1 MALRLGLRE
10 EGKSRACFGAAQ
22 WRLGGDWGRGA
33 VRQGEAT
40 GRLGSAVEERGGRR
54 APSSHAAGGVLE
66 CAVQCVQARR
76 RQGRRARRGRGVQS
90 VAGCFRTV
98 GAKVLRVVD

>member
-40 GRLGSAVEERGGRR
+40 GRLGSAVE
-54 APSSHAAGGVLE
+54 
-66 CAVQCVQARR
+66 
-76 RQGRRARRGRGVQS
+76 
-90 VAGCFRTV
+90 
-98 GAKVLRVVD
+98 